1 MILVALVGC
10 DHNPLSIRERKLVE
24 MKKVDKALSECSDH
38 ACLVERLSV
47 LAILSN
53 KLDGKPNKSHDELFM
68 NPIAFSHQPNLFK
81 LSKGAEEA
89 LLKMMQDIVLEQ
101 ENKYRKHGRRITS
114 HLMCNHGQPA
124 LYSEPGLYHEIDIS
138 SLKPFNPRISKLAES
153 LLENCVKQEAE
164 EVAMEKQRIV
174 DEKRAKA
181 EEAKAQKQREYN
193 DRYYEIIWR
202 DKETRELT
210 GKAIG
215 EKKRVRKYRSLSNND
230 MAQAFLKVYNEYGQL
245 VKNPETWNEY
255 YEVRVDCDIYSV
267 TPTHIGDSTF
277 RYYMGGE
284 YWPKKICSIAGY
296 PRR

>member
-1 MILVALVGC
+1 MAAILVVLVGC
-10 DHNPLSIRERKLVE
+10 DYNPINIRERKLSE
-24 MKKVDKALSECSDH
+24 IKKVDKALSECSDH
-38 ACLVERLSV
+38 ACFEERLSA

-53 KLDGKPNKSHDELFM
+53 KLDDRPNNSHDELSFV
-68 NPIAFSHQPNLFK
+68 NPISFSHQPSLLR

-89 LLKMMQDIVLEQ
+89 LFKMMQDIASEQ
-101 ENKYRKHGRRITS
+101 ENKYRKYGGHITS
-114 HLMCNHGQPA
+114 HVMCNQGQPA
-124 LYSEPGLYHEIDIS
+124 LYHKIDIG
-138 SLKPFNPRISKLAES
+138 SLKPFSPRISTLAET
-153 LLENCVKQEAE
+153 LLENCVKQEE
-164 EVAMEKQRIV
+164 EEIAMEKQRIL
-174 DEKRAKA
+174 DEQKAKA

-193 DRYYEIIWR
+193 DRYFEIIWR
-202 DKETRELT
+202 DEETKELT

-255 YEVRVDCDIYSV
+255 YEVRVDCDTYSV
-267 TPTHIGDSTF
+267 IPTHIGDSNF

-284 YWPKKICSIAGY
+284 YSPKEICSIAGY